1 MICNMATATNIYQK
15 IIAFQEIMQP
25 IKKSA
30 KNPFFKSN
38 YAPLDVI
45 QETIR
50 PDLAKVGLGYIQ
62 TTCEGGLKT
71 TLFDVE
77 GRTIEFVYPCN
88 LTGKAQDIGSSIT
101 YAKRYSLVAL
111 LGLIVEDDDD
121 DGNAA
126 TTPTVKKLTDQEFEK
141 LKTQNPTVITQYLNS
156 SKISM
161 TQNQRDELTNLL

>member
-1 MICNMATATNIYQK
+1 MTTTTNIYQK

-62 TTCEGGLKT
+62 TTCESGLKT

-126 TTPTVKKLTDQEFEK
+126 TTPTPTVKKLTDQEFEK
-141 LKTQNPTVITQYLNS
+141 LKTQNPSVIKQYLDS
-156 SKISM
+156 HKISM
-161 TQNQRDELTNLL
+161 TQIQRDELTNLL

>member
-1 MICNMATATNIYQK
+1 MTTANIYQK

-71 TLFDVE
+71 TLFDTE
-77 GRTIEFVYPCN
+77 GRTIEFIYPCN

-126 TTPTVKKLTDQEFEK
+126 TTPTIKKLTNEEIQK
-141 LKTQNPTVITQYLNS
+141 LKSSDPKVINQYLNS
-156 SKISM
+156 NKVSM
-161 TQNQRDELTNLL
+161 TPEQREDLKSILDK